1 MRVLKL
7 VIISIVS
14 LLLIITIISLFIP
27 SRVSM
32 SRAVQIHST
41 RERVMEQ
48 LTNPAKWKNWYPDL
62 DSAKLIYS
70 DNGNVKGLLLN
81 EEKRQSIVI
90 SQIKTDEVTAEY
102 RLPNKK
108 IQTGWQ
114 VNPSVDTSSVT
125 VQWYMDF
132 HLHWY
137 PWEKFSS
144 FVFER
149 VYNPQLEK
157 GLNNLKTLLEK

>member
-1 MRVLKL
+1 MRILKL
-7 VIISIVS
+7 IIISIVS

-27 SRVSM
+27 SNIRIA
-32 SRAVQIHST
+32 RAVHINSSKET
-41 RERVMEQ
+41 VMEQ
-48 LTNPAKWKNWYPDL
+48 LTNPIKWKNWYPDA
-62 DSAKLIYS
+62 DSAKFFYAGGTI
-70 DNGNVKGLLLN
+70 KGLVLD
-81 EEKRQSIVI
+81 EEKDRFLTI
-90 SQIKTDEVTAEY
+90 SKIKNDEVVAQY
-102 RLPNKK
+102 HLPNKK
-108 IQTGWQ
+108 IITGWQ
-114 VNPSVDTSSVT
+114 VTPSLDTNSVT

-157 GLNNLKTLLEK
+157 GLNNLKNLLEK